1 MKKKE
6 IFSETAENIVI
17 SYLINNPIK
26 FEEYG
31 FNINGNDFYF
41 KKNKQ
46 IFEEMKK
53 QFIDFE
59 KFTYTS
65 IEKSFAN
72 KETIKERKSFTP
84 NKYDFE
90 VSFKLVREYSGLRKV
105 VDLGNE
111 IINSVYEETNLDQS
125 VDLFNQAC
133 NEINK
138 DVVESDFRD
147 LSEVIDETKEWV
159 DRYIE
164 SGGNAVMGLSTGYDN
179 LDNSFGGLQ
188 GGKLYIIGAR
198 PSQGKTAFSLNLVLD
213 PLLKG
218 KSVAFFS
225 LEMGAKELTQRYIT
239 MISEIPKTMLKK
251 EYMNDTRKKELM
263 GAYNQLSKTNLFIED
278 NSSTTINSL
287 KVKCKK
293 LHKEKG
299 LDCIVIDYLQ
309 LLTSGGSYGVDRLGE
324 ITYISRELKK
334 LAKELDCPVV
344 ALSQL
349 NRGLESRDDKTPKMS
364 DIRESGAIEQDAD
377 VIMFIHRPAYF
388 KQVEEFVGET
398 QIIIGKN
405 REGETGTKYF
415 QFAKDIQR
423 FHEYERVES

>member
-1 MKKKE
+1 MKRKE

-31 FNINGNDFYF
+31 FKIQGEDFYF
-41 KKNKQ
+41 KKNKE

-53 QFIDFE
+53 QYVSFE

-65 IEKSFAN
+65 VEKSFVN

-90 VSFKLVREYSGLRKV
+90 VSLNLVKEYSGLRNII
-105 VDLGNE
+105 DLGNE
-111 IINSVYEETNLDQS
+111 IINSVFTETNLEQS

-133 NEINK
+133 NEVNK
-138 DVVESDFRD
+138 NVVESDFRD
-147 LSEVIDETKEWV
+147 LSEVIDETRELVQK
-159 DRYIE
+159 YIDND
-164 SGGNAVMGLSTGYDN
+164 GNAVIGMSTGYDN

-188 GGKLYIIGAR
+188 GGKLYVIGAR

-213 PLLKG
+213 PILKG
-218 KSVAFFS
+218 KTVAFFS
-225 LEMGAKELTQRYIT
+225 LEMGAKELMQRYVT
-239 MISEIPKTMLKK
+239 MISEIPKHKLKK
-251 EYMNDTRKKELM
+251 EYMTENNKKLLL
-263 GAYNQLSKTNLFIED
+263 GAYNQLNKTNLHIED

-309 LLTSGGSYGVDRLGE
+309 LLTSGGNYGVDRLGE

-377 VIMFIHRPAYF
+377 VIMFIHRPSYF
-388 KQVEEFVGET
+388 KQVEEFPGET

-415 QFAKDIQR
+415 QFKNDIQQFR
-423 FHEYERVES
+423 EYDKGEN